1 MSFSLPGAAVGLAL
15 VAGMVMSPV
24 RAFQAISGRLM
35 TRSPSPPRPLGLIVM
50 LFLFAFLFWLA
61 VVRAAYNMELAHTCS
76 GDSCI
81 GYMLLALPFPF
92 VSTLAEFLLFRARRS
107 SSATRSR
114 NGKTTA

>member
-1 MSFSLPGAAVGLAL
+1 MYFSLPGAAIGLAL

-24 RAFQAISGRLM
+24 RAVQAISGRLM

-61 VVRAAYNMELAHTCS
+61 VVWAAYNIEFAHTCS
-76 GDSCI
+76 GDNCI

-92 VSTLAEFLLFRARRS
+92 VYTLAEFLLFRARRS
-107 SSATRSR
+107 SSTAQSR